1 MPFGASLKFAAAQN
15 FLEKPSLRTTFT
27 KYVRARFERTNAFS
41 MVGGRSARFTY
52 RAIFW
57 RSRIAKLRSLF
68 AGLDYEQHG
77 EAGAEVLR
85 HHLFACQIEVGD
97 RRGRKEGDRGHQQQ
111 RLARNHQHTDD
122 G

>member
-27 KYVRARFERTNAFS
+27 KYVRARFERTNDFS

-57 RSRIAKLRSLF
+57 RSRIAKLIDLRPRQSSIRRS
-68 AGLDYEQHG
+68 GSQN
-77 EAGAEVLR
+77 AGAFLQGSTMSNTARPALR
-85 HHLFACQIEVGD
+85 FCAITSSFFFNDTATTE
-97 RRGRKEGDRGHQQQ
+97 
-111 RLARNHQHTDD
+111 
-122 G
+122 